1 VVIDG
6 FLHGL
11 TYVTIDVSRLD
22 RRFDEGVVD
31 GLVNVVGDG
40 IFGIGRSLRVVQ
52 TGNLR
57 QYVMFIAIG
66 LVALFM
72 LLLMFFPQ

>member
-1 VVIDG
+1 MIDG

-11 TYVTIDVSRLD
+11 TYLTIDVSRLD
-22 RRFDEGVVD
+22 RRFDEGVID

-40 IFGIGRSLRVVQ
+40 IFAIGRSLRVIQ

-57 QYVMFIAIG
+57 QYVMFIAIAV
-66 LVALFM
+66 VAIFM